1 MVKCFPKMAI
11 KLVREFKQNQQ
22 LSITPQLKKSI
33 DLLQLSRIE
42 IINKINNEIEENPFL
57 TKDYDNESSSTFD
70 DMDLLNNLSN
80 ELTLQNHLK
89 SQLDDLNLTIS
100 EKKIAQF
107 IIQSLE
113 ENGLLKMDLDEIEE
127 LMGFTYSIK
136 EIKSVLNHIIQNI
149 EPAGIG
155 ARDFKE
161 TIFIQ
166 LKRKEIPS
174 EELEIADKILFDP
187 QFSNFK
193 DAKEELEVHYSESTI
208 ENVLKKIKQ
217 CDLSPGLEFESTII
231 IQPDL
236 EIIPQNNENFNV
248 QFKSE
253 SFPKISLDQ
262 DLEELVKDKKNK
274 ASKELKEKMGEAKWL
289 IRAINKRNETVQ
301 NVGTL
306 ICLKQADFLSEKS
319 AELKPLSNL
328 ELAKELKISPST
340 VSRILRSKYIQ
351 TPKGALSMK
360 SLLASS
366 VSKTRKVTPI
376 QLMEEIQKIIE
387 GEQKKLSDQKIS
399 DLLNKRGFN
408 LARRT
413 ISKYRKKIN
422 LPSSRSR

>member
-1 MVKCFPKMAI
+1 MAI

-136 EIKSVLNHIIQNI
+136 EIKSVLNHIVQNI

-274 ASKELKEKMGEAKWL
+274 VSKELKEKMGEAKWL

-422 LPSSRSR
+422 LPSSRNR